1 MSDPALSG
9 AYPTLLS
16 PWRVGDLE
24 LHNRLV
30 CSPMTTGFGYVDG
43 VPDDQ
48 LLAYFRARSRGVGM
62 SVVAFGAVRPEGRV
76 ERLLPEMWRDTAG
89 RDLAPLV
96 AAIHDVGAA
105 ACLQLGHGGRQV
117 SPRVTGIAPVAPSP
131 VPPRVHVGVEP
142 HALTTAEVEDVVA
155 AFGHAAGQ
163 AAEAGFDAIELHGGH
178 GYLVQ
183 QFLSAESNQRDDRY
197 GGPDVT
203 VRARFGVEVVQ
214 AIRAAAPGLAL
225 LVRLNGDDLVPGGT
239 TRDDAALAAR
249 ALADAGAQGIV
260 VSAGVYGSVPYTI
273 PLLDDPE
280 ATFLDACRTVRAAV
294 EVPVVSVGRIT
305 TPASAEALLTRGDAD
320 AVALGRALL
329 ADPDWV
335 AKAAADRPGAIRPCI
350 ATVQGCAGMLQHGDP
365 ISCSVNP
372 DVGRE
377 HLPTGAPGGGPV
389 TVVGGGVAGLE
400 AARRAAELG
409 RRVVIFERDDRLGGA
424 TGLAALTPPLG
435 HFARLVAWYEREL
448 DRLGVDVRLGMAPSS
463 TDVAGTEPSLV
474 VVATGAEATPP
485 VVDGYEHLPAWS
497 AADALHHRPSSLGT
511 GLPGSVVVLG
521 GGQRG
526 LATALWAAGL
536 GLRTTVVVDGRT
548 GTDTSGLARRALL
561 ERLARRGVAMR
572 RGRVAGLVPEGVRL
586 VPSDGGAE
594 LVTCGGLVVAE
605 PLRPVPTGDLAP
617 AGVETARV
625 GDARDVRDIAAAVAE
640 ARDAIDASTRQVTA
654 AT

>member
-1 MSDPALSG
+1 MPDPALS
-9 AYPTLLS
+9 ARYPTLLS
-16 PWRVGDLE
+16 PWRLGGLE
-24 LHNRLV
+24 LRNRVV

-43 VPDDQ
+43 VPDEQ
-48 LLAYFRARSRGVGM
+48 LLAYFRTRSRGVGM

-96 AAIHDVGAA
+96 DAVHDVGAA

-117 SPRVTGIAPVAPSP
+117 SPRVTGTTPVAPSP
-131 VPPRVHVGVEP
+131 VPPRVHVEVAP
-142 HALTTAEVEDVVA
+142 HALSTSEVEDVVA
-155 AFGHAAGQ
+155 AFGHAADQ
-163 AAEAGFDAIELHGGH
+163 ATRAGFDAIELHAGH

-183 QFLSAESNQRDDRY
+183 QFLSGESNRRDDRY
-197 GGPDVT
+197 GGADVT
-203 VRARFGVEVVQ
+203 ARARFGVEVVQ
-214 AIRAAAPGLAL
+214 AIRAAAPDLAL
-225 LVRLNGDDLVPGGT
+225 LVRVNGDDLVPGGS
-239 TRDDAALAAR
+239 TRDDAAAAAR
-249 ALADAGAQGIV
+249 ALVDGGAQGVV

-280 ATFLDACRTVRAAV
+280 ATFVDACRTVRSAV
-294 EVPVVSVGRIT
+294 DVPVVSVGRIT
-305 TPASAEALLTRGDAD
+305 TPASAEALLARGDAD

-335 AKAAADRPGAIRPCI
+335 AKAAGDRVGEIRPCI

-377 HLPTGAPGGGPV
+377 HLPAVPVGGGPV
-389 TVVGGGVAGLE
+389 TVVGGGVGGME

-409 RRVVIFERDDRLGGA
+409 RRVTLFERDDRLGGA
-424 TGLAALTPPLG
+424 TALAALTRPLG
-435 HFARLVAWYEREL
+435 HLGRLIAWYEREL
-448 DRLGVDVRLGMAPSS
+448 DRLGVDVRLGESPSAA
-463 TDVAGTEPSLV
+463 DVAGTEPSLV
-474 VVATGAEATPP
+474 IVATGAEATPP

-497 AADALHHRPSSLGT
+497 AEDALLHRPSSLDT
-511 GLPGSVVVLG
+511 PLPASVAVLG

-526 LATALWAAGL
+526 LAVALWAAEL
-536 GLRTTVVVDGRT
+536 GLVTTVVTAGRT

-561 ERLARRGVAMR
+561 DRLARRGVAVR
-572 RGRVAGLVPEGVRL
+572 TGRVLALVPDGVQLDPADDGPTL
-586 VPSDGGAE
+586 VG
-594 LVTCGGLVVAE
+594 CGGIVVAE
-605 PLRPVPTGDLAP
+605 PLRPTPAGDLAP
-617 AGVETARV
+617 QGVEAVRV

-640 ARDAIDASTRQVTA
+640 ARDAVDASARQLA